1 MSPETSAA
9 LTPPR
14 PEQVLT
20 EKAFYLEEFYGK
32 SLLFALVPPV
42 GQRISDFDSLVKTL
56 RELRRNQ
63 TRCVVIVSPSA
74 LPKVMRRL
82 GKMAPPEAPPIFNP
96 TFGLRTRPYPPDS
109 AVAKIWHALRAGS
122 IVVAS
127 TSTDDPEDLVVFAQE
142 LASRLRVF
150 KLDPARSRR
159 RIASMKTASGCH
171 SSRRGAGARA
181 QRRAVTRLRRKMVRL
196 ASDAIRDGVGTVN
209 LVSPRWVY
217 EELFSFTG
225 LGTLFTP
232 AEYGTVSPI
241 SIDDFE
247 EVEALIMR
255 AQDAGFLLPRSPG
268 QIEGILP
275 SCFGYH
281 VGDEHLAGICSLLTD
296 PYRRDRTGEITAL
309 YTLTRFQGEG
319 VAAELIKA
327 IIKEA
332 KARKLK
338 YVFACTSEERAARFF
353 SQAEVPPRR
362 PGPGDLA
369 QMARLRFPS
378 HRAHQHLPARSDVMT
393 P

>member
-1 MSPETSAA
+1 MSPETSPA
-9 LTPPR
+9 PPPLR

-42 GQRISDFDSLVKTL
+42 GQRMSDFDSLVKTL
-56 RELRRNQ
+56 RELSRNQ
-63 TRCVVIVSPSA
+63 TRCVVIVSPAA
-74 LPKVMRRL
+74 LPRVMRRL
-82 GKMAPPEAPPIFNP
+82 GRMAPPEAPPIFNP
-96 TFGLRTRPYPPDS
+96 VSGLRTRPYPPDS
-109 AVAKIWHALRAGS
+109 AVAQIWHALRAGS

-127 TSTDDPEDLVVFAQE
+127 TSTDDPEDLAVFAQE

-150 KLDPARSRR
+150 KLILLDRAGGLLAENGERMSFVEAKR
-159 RIASMKTASGCH
+159 
-171 SSRRGAGARA
+171 GARA
-181 QRRAVTRLRRKMVRL
+181 QRRASTKLRRKMVRL

-232 AEYGTVSPI
+232 AQYGTVSPI

-247 EVEALIMR
+247 EVEALILR
-255 AQDAGFLLPRSPG
+255 AQDAGFLLPRTSS

-296 PYRRDRTGEITAL
+296 PYRRDHIGEITAL

-319 VAAELIKA
+319 VAAELIKE
-327 IIKEA
+327 IIEEA

-353 SQAEVPPRR
+353 QKLKFRR
-362 PGPGDLA
+362 VGPAQVTPLKWRGYDALRIERLSIFRLDL
-369 QMARLRFPS
+369 
-378 HRAHQHLPARSDVMT
+378 V
-393 P
+393 

>member
-1 MSPETSAA
+1 MSPETAA
-9 LTPPR
+9 AATAQR
-14 PEQVLT
+14 PEQALT
-20 EKAFYLEEFYGK
+20 EKTFYLEEFYGK

-42 GQRISDFDSLVKTL
+42 GRRLSDFDSLMKTL

-74 LPKVMRRL
+74 LSRVMRRL
-82 GKMAPPEAPPIFNP
+82 GRMAPPEAPPIFDP
-96 TFGLRTRPYPPDS
+96 TSGLRTRPYPPDS
-109 AVAKIWHALRAGS
+109 AVAKIFHALRAGS

-150 KLDPARSRR
+150 KLILLDRGGGLVAE
-159 RIASMKTASGCH
+159 SGERM
-171 SSRRGAGARA
+171 SFVEAKRVARA
-181 QRRAVTRLRRKMVRL
+181 QRRASTKLRRKIVRL

-232 AEYGTVSPI
+232 EQYGTVSPI

-247 EVEALIMR
+247 EVEALIVR
-255 AQDAGFLLPRSPG
+255 AQEAGFLLPRSG
-268 QIEGILP
+268 AQIEGLLP

-296 PYRRDRTGEITAL
+296 PYRRDHAGEITAL

-319 VAAELIKA
+319 VAAELIKE

-332 KARKLK
+332 NARKLK

-353 SQAEVPPRR
+353 QKLKFRR
-362 PGPGDLA
+362 VGPEQVTSLKWRGYDAARIGRLSIFRLDL
-369 QMARLRFPS
+369 
-378 HRAHQHLPARSDVMT
+378 V
-393 P
+393 

>member
-1 MSPETSAA
+1 MSPESSAA
-9 LTPPR
+9 LVSPASET
-14 PEQVLT
+14 LFT
-20 EKAFYLEEFYGK
+20 EKTFYLEEFYGK

-42 GQRISDFDSLVKTL
+42 GQRMSDFDSLVKTL

-74 LPKVMRRL
+74 LPRVMRRL
-82 GKMAPPEAPPIFNP
+82 GRMAPPEAPPIFDP
-96 TFGLRTRPYPPDS
+96 TSGLRTRPYPPDS

-127 TSTDDPEDLVVFAQE
+127 TSTDDPEDLAVFAQE

-150 KLDPARSRR
+150 KLILLDRGGGLTDEHGERMSFVEAKRS
-159 RIASMKTASGCH
+159 
-171 SSRRGAGARA
+171 ARA
-181 QRRAVTRLRRKMVRL
+181 QRRASTKLRRKMVRL

-232 AEYGTVSPI
+232 TQYGTVSPI

-247 EVEALIMR
+247 EVEALIIR

-296 PYRRDRTGEITAL
+296 PYRRDRAGEITAL

-319 VAAELIKA
+319 VAAELIQE
-327 IIKEA
+327 IIREA

-338 YVFACTSEERAARFF
+338 YVFACTSEDRAARFF
-353 SQAEVPPRR
+353 SKLKFRR
-362 PGPGDLA
+362 VGPDQVTSLKWRGYDSDRIARISIFRLDL
-369 QMARLRFPS
+369 M
-378 HRAHQHLPARSDVMT
+378 
-393 P
+393 